1 MNIRIIAKTQD
12 GRYAFHVTPDI
23 SCVSSRERQQ
33 RQYICK
39 RQYNDLSVRKYTKG
53 EDERGRRSDGT
64 REKGKG
70 SGERLARAR
79 EIGVWE
85 REKNS
90 ELNIKLHF
98 AIGSSRRKREDPTRR
113 NSAVTKKGNFEIKRE
128 RESYFSGIKLFAVG
142 GIVPNIT
149 FYFRQNCST
158 TG

>member
-12 GRYAFHVTPDI
+12 GRYAFHATPDI

-85 REKNS
+85 K
-90 ELNIKLHF
+90 K
-98 AIGSSRRKREDPTRR
+98 KKTR
-113 NSAVTKKGNFEIKRE
+113 SLI
-128 RESYFSGIKLFAVG
+128 
-142 GIVPNIT
+142 
-149 FYFRQNCST
+149 
-158 TG
+158 